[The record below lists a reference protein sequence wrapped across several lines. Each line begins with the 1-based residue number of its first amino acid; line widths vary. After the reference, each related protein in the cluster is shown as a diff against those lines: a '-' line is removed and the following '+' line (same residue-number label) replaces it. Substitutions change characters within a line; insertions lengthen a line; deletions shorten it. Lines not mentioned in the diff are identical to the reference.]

1 MNRNSTFKEQLEGK
15 KSANFILAII
25 TGVVSVGLILYCLV
39 TKSFS
44 LSYGPLYFLI
54 LLFGSLTT
62 FFLLMLNKIKKYE
75 QNPNEFFVYD
85 SFVVDKKTEQS
96 RYQYSYSLFV
106 KREKGKPFRLIVDP
120 QEYNSYYK
128 NARIL
133 AIKDAFL
140 GGFILTEEE
149 CKKYGFQVK
158 HIKGE
163 N

>member
-1 MNRNSTFKEQLEGK
+1 MNRHSTFKEQLEGK

-25 TGVVSVGLILYCLV
+25 TGVVSAGLILYCLI

-54 LLFGSLTT
+54 LLFGSLTA
-62 FFLLMLNKIKKYE
+62 FFVALLNKIKKYKQHPE
-75 QNPNEFFVYD
+75 NFIVYD
-85 SFVVDKKTEQS
+85 SIIVDKKTEQS
-96 RYQYSYSLFV
+96 RYQYCYYLLVQKDNGKLF
-106 KREKGKPFRLIVDP
+106 KIMVDP

-140 GGFILTEEE
+140 GGFILSEEE
-149 CKKYGFQVK
+149 CREYNFQ
-158 HIKGE
+158 IKQVQR
-163 N
+163 